1 MSITK
6 YASGIIFFF
15 KDLYWPSIT
24 TIGKKNYVSKPGSVL
39 IILCFLM
46 VNACGYGGK
55 YEDGEEAK
63 EGVSLADSSD
73 VDSLGSKAVVSV
85 PVETLVVN
93 RGSISD
99 YLSYNS
105 TVETE
110 DAVQIF
116 PEIGGMVKYVTAE
129 EGDRVELGDTLL
141 VIEDEQLKIA
151 YKEAE
156 TNLKF
161 QETNFNRNEEMF
173 KRRLISDQDYDRN
186 KLEFSQARLRY
197 ARAKL
202 ELENSTIL
210 APFSGVITERYIQVG
225 ARVNSGTQLYELI
238 KLEDMIVRVF
248 IPGQYLLR
256 VAKDQQAIITSDF
269 LSGQEFTGWV
279 KRISPIVDPGSGTF
293 KVTVGIRDQFESL
306 RPGMFVSVRIV
317 TDTRHDAILLP
328 KQAIVYDGGDKY
340 VFVLRDTVAKRILLE
355 IGYDEVEFIESLIG
369 IKEGEQ
375 VIVVGQNG
383 LKDGA
388 RVRSVNMFGMDKMAT
403 DSTSVE
409 VEKSE

>member
-1 MSITK
+1 MSRLVLTLLNIC
-6 YASGIIFFF
+6 
-15 KDLYWPSIT
+15 LV
-24 TIGKKNYVSKPGSVL
+24 TINS
-39 IILCFLM
+39 
-46 VNACGYGGK
+46 CGYGGK
-55 YEDGEEAK
+55 YDNDEEAK
-63 EGVSLADSSD
+63 EGVSRG
-73 VDSLGSKAVVSV
+73 DSLEVDILGAKAVVAV

-129 EGDRVELGDTLL
+129 EGDRVESGDTLL
-141 VIEDEQLKIA
+141 VIEDEQLRIA
-151 YKEAE
+151 YEEAE

-161 QETNFNRNEEMF
+161 QETNFSRNEEMF
-173 KRRLISDQDYDRN
+173 KRRLISDQEYET
-186 KLEFSQARLRY
+186 KKFEFSQARLRY

-225 ARVNSGTQLYELI
+225 ARVNSGTQLFELI

-248 IPGQYLLR
+248 IPGQYLLQ
-256 VAKDQQAIITSDF
+256 VAKGQKAVITSDF

-279 KRISPIVDPGSGTF
+279 KRISPVVDPGSGTF

-317 TDTRHDAILLP
+317 TDTHHDAILLP

-340 VFVLRDTVAKRILLE
+340 VFVLRDTVAKRILLKV
-355 IGYDEVEFIESLIG
+355 GYDETDFIESLIG

-383 LKDGA
+383 LKDGV
-388 RVRSVNMFGMDKMAT
+388 RVRSVNMFGTDEIAT

-409 VEKSE
+409 VKKSE